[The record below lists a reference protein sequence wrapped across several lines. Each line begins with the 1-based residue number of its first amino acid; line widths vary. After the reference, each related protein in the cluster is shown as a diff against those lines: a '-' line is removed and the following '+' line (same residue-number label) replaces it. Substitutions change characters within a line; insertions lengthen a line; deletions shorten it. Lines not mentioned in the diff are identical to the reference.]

1 MAKKANT
8 SDVNSSI
15 SSINSQISTL
25 NTSLNNLKN
34 SLGECAY
41 QNFFNDWNSYDNNHT
56 VPRIRGD
63 GVMEIGQYIDMHTV
77 GHNTDYDKRIST

>member
-1 MAKKANT
+1 MCYILYRITIDCKSYNLQ
-8 SDVNSSI
+8 SYILS
-15 SSINSQISTL
+15 